1 MHLILDTNQRTIIEL
16 YLNIN
21 YNILILYTHNR
32 APPLR
37 RLILAGANLAC
48 CDFGLRILEHGG
60 EAVRSINAL
69 YLIVSHNESSYKI
82 MFSVSYKE

>member
-1 MHLILDTNQRTIIEL
+1 MHLILDINQRTIIEL

-32 APPLR
+32 EPPLR

-48 CDFGLRILEHGG
+48 CDFGLRILEHGDG
-60 EAVRSINAL
+60 GSQFYTLSLV
-69 YLIVSHNESSYKI
+69 VSHNESSHKI
-82 MFSVSYKE
+82 TFLVSCKE